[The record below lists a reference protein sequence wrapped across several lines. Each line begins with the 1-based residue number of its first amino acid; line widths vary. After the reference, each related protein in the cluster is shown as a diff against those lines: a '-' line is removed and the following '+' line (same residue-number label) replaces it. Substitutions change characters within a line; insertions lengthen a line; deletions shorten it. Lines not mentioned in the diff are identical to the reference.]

1 MLGQLL
7 VTKQTGAEGKPVNQ
21 LLVAEKMK
29 LVNEMYLAILLD
41 RASAGKAVQ
50 LESLQVKP

>member
-29 LVNEMYLAILLD
+29 LVNEMYLAILL
-41 RASAGKAVQ
+41 V
-50 LESLQVKP
+50 